1 MLGPHQVSPPHP
13 GTQLPVW
20 NELPEESPTAQAQL
34 PVLLPRQPQS
44 GRHSKD
50 TNQLKLGEAIKN
62 SGIQAAPRPRQ
73 QLSLPG
79 LSPARC
85 HHAEGSGSHATQ
97 PQGPGQS
104 CQRAWL
110 ESG

>member
-20 NELPEESPTAQAQL
+20 NELPEESPTAEAQL
-34 PVLLPRQPQS
+34 PVLFPRQPQS

-50 TNQLKLGEAIKN
+50 TNWLKLGEAIKT